1 MLVQLAAVMEMQ
13 SGADQPTDSAM
24 TNPQGFSVRFRRGFS
39 TSFSNISGWWLT
51 YPPEKYESQLGLVLP
66 TYGKIKHVPEVP
78 NHQPDL
84 LVSGAQVIDYRC
96 FRLYV
101 YLDNHQ
107 GLNMTETL
115 KWVFLLF
122 PNMKLQYSYMAPRFH
137 YTGWLIGIPIV
148 DNE

>member
-24 TNPQGFSVRFRRGFS
+24 TNPQGFSERFRRGFNVIFKYFWLVVS
-39 TSFSNISGWWLT
+39 TPLKNIR
-51 YPPEKYESQLGLVLP
+51 QLGLVLP
-66 TYGKIKHVPEVP
+66 IYGKIKHVP

-84 LVSGAQVIDYRC
+84 LVSGAEVIVYRC

-148 DNE
+148 DNK